1 MEAASEQVTPK
12 GTGVDVVNML
22 RAELENHYPAVWSG
36 KQSIHHGVLNLVYS
50 VAIER
55 MKKEGVKPAEITR
68 EAVLKKISADIE
80 VRAQKGLETYGERL
94 TSHNGRDPELDLY
107 QELLDAFNYSG
118 QDWHEEKT
126 R

>member
-1 MEAASEQVTPK
+1 MEAANEQVKPK

-22 RAELENHYPAVWSG
+22 KSDLQHHYPAVACG
-36 KQSIHHGVLNLVYS
+36 KQSIHLAVLNLVYS

-55 MKKEGVKPAEITR
+55 MRKEGLKDFNR
-68 EAVLKKISADIE
+68 ETVLKKIEFDLEA
-80 VRAQKGLETYGERL
+80 RAQKGLETYGERL
-94 TSHNGRDPELDLY
+94 TSHNGRDAELDLY

-118 QDWHEEKT
+118 QDWHEEKS